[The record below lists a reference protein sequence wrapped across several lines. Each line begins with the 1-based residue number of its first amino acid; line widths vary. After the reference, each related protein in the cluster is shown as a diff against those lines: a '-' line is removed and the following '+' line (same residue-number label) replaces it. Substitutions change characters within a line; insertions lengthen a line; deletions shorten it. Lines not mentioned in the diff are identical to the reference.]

1 MSLFARIARFSILAI
16 LTLLLG
22 CLTATDAL
30 AGYIPPVND
39 GTGAFNRVVSNSDLG
54 FQYMS
59 ASIYLPGNNNGS
71 GININTNPAFET
83 AYIYMGGVGN
93 ALNVGQGSV
102 DAGFQYSQAHDN
114 YTLFLTAEG
123 VPGGQHN
130 STGTRFD
137 ASQTIQIQFS
147 VSAPTTPGGGANLT
161 IAAQGLVGGVLTQES
176 VTVQNDP
183 NWVVGGLSTLERV
196 TALAQTSGQ
205 ETFTD
210 GSYLHGVQWSN
221 VMIGTSSA
229 TASLW
234 TSADTIA
241 DQSNPSP
248 LTKPGVVNETVISPS
263 NNVVTINLGAASV
276 PEPSSLALC
285 GVGLLGVLSYCRSRR
300 TRTAS

>member
-1 MSLFARIARFSILAI
+1 MSQLVRVARLSTHAVLIF
-16 LTLLLG
+16 LLG
-22 CLTATDAL
+22 SFTASDAD

-59 ASIYLPGNNNGS
+59 ASLYLPGNGNGS
-71 GININTNPAFET
+71 MNIKTNPTFET
-83 AYIYMGGVGN
+83 AYVYIGGIGHAVN
-93 ALNVGQGSV
+93 IGQGSV
-102 DAGFQYSQAHDN
+102 DAGFQYSFAHDN

-130 STGTRFD
+130 SPGARFD

-147 VSAPTTPGGGANLT
+147 VAPPTTPGGGANLT
-161 IAAQGLVGGVLTQES
+161 ISAQGLVGGVLTQES

-196 TALAQTSGQ
+196 TALAQSSGQ

-210 GSYLHGVQWSN
+210 GSYLHGVEWSN
-221 VMIGTSSA
+221 VMIGKNSA
-229 TASLW
+229 TATLW

-248 LTKPGVVNETVISPS
+248 LAKPGVVNETVVSPS
-263 NNVVTINLGAASV
+263 DNIVTINLGAASV

-285 GVGLLGVLSYCRSRR
+285 GVGLLGVLSFCRSRR